1 MVDYLDTI
9 RPSIIVTNLI
19 EIESNRSLPNH
30 AHSQNKTTE
39 TSKLLLVNRINK
51 QLYVGMLA

>member
-1 MVDYLDTI
+1 MVNYLDTI
-9 RPSIIVTNLI
+9 RLSVIVILI

-30 AHSQNKTTE
+30 AHCQNKTIE